1 MNFCNPAF
9 VVAAPSA
16 LTGIMIL
23 QKPEALSAMCGLALR
38 ILMLLASSLVCHLI
52 FQSLRKPWELFLSRL
67 ILFPGQTL
75 EFQICLVVFVF
86 YEN

>member
-23 QKPEALSAMCGLALR
+23 QKPEALSAMCGLAQDSNALSIISCMSSNLSIFEKTLGALSLTLNFVSWSDSGISNMSCSFR
-38 ILMLLASSLVCHLI
+38 LL
-52 FQSLRKPWELFLSRL
+52 
-67 ILFPGQTL
+67 
-75 EFQICLVVFVF
+75 
-86 YEN
+86 